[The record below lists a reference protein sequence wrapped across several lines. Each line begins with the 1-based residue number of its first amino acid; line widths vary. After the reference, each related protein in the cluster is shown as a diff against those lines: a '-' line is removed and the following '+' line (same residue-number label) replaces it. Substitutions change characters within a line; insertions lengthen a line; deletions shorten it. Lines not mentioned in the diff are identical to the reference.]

1 MELRVNEVAIPEKI
15 DFNYEELKAE
25 LISKVSFYETL
36 VYTDDQIKDAKAD
49 KANLNKLKKALN
61 DERIRKEKEY
71 MQPFNVFKAQINE
84 IIGIIDKPIAVI
96 DEQVKAY
103 DEKRKAEKQKAIEDL
118 FSQIGFQNF
127 VTLEK
132 IWDPKWL
139 NASVSMKSI
148 EDQMKSRMYEI
159 GNGVLTLSQ
168 LPEFGFEAT
177 EVFKETLDINKAI
190 SEAKRMSEIAKAKAE
205 AEARRKA
212 EEESR
217 KAAEEARRKAEEE
230 RKAQEKVAE
239 EQRAAMAKA
248 MTPPEEVQPTPVQES
263 QPEPQ
268 KMVVKFEVELT
279 TEDATALREF
289 FQSRNITFR
298 AIRSFGSKTY
308 QTFLDKFKNV
318 PYKLVATATPSPNK
332 YKELIHYA
340 GYLEVMDTGQ
350 ALTRFFQRDSTK
362 ANNLTLYPN
371 MEDEFWLWVSSWALF
386 ITKPSDINPDYSDDG
401 YVLPPLDVRWHE
413 IPIHYGDSVD
423 RDGQMELF
431 TQASTGLKEAAKIKR
446 ESIDARVEKMKE
458 IVDSSPEDHFILW
471 HDQEAERH
479 AIKKALPETV
489 DIYGSMDYDLREQRV
504 IDFSNGKT
512 RLFATKK
519 SISGSGCNF
528 QRFCHR
534 EIFVGID
541 YEFNDFIQAVHTLM
555 IRLQS
560 PRMSTQEHSGR

>member
-1 MELRVNEVAIPEKI
+1 MELRVNEVATPEKI

-25 LISKVSFYETL
+25 LTSKVSFYETL

-103 DEKRKAEKQKAIEDL
+103 DEKRKAEKQKAIEEL
-118 FSQIGFQNF
+118 FATIGFQNF

-148 EDQMKSRMYEI
+148 EDQMKSKMYEI

-212 EEESR
+212 AEEAR
-217 KAAEEARRKAEEE
+217 KAAEEARKAEEE
-230 RKAQEKVAE
+230 RKAQEKAAE

-248 MTPPEEVQPTPVQES
+248 MTPPEDVQPTPVQES

-298 AIRSFGSKTY
+298 AIK
-308 QTFLDKFKNV
+308 
-318 PYKLVATATPSPNK
+318 
-332 YKELIHYA
+332 
-340 GYLEVMDTGQ
+340 
-350 ALTRFFQRDSTK
+350 
-362 ANNLTLYPN
+362 
-371 MEDEFWLWVSSWALF
+371 
-386 ITKPSDINPDYSDDG
+386 
-401 YVLPPLDVRWHE
+401 
-413 IPIHYGDSVD
+413 
-423 RDGQMELF
+423 
-431 TQASTGLKEAAKIKR
+431 
-446 ESIDARVEKMKE
+446 
-458 IVDSSPEDHFILW
+458 
-471 HDQEAERH
+471 
-479 AIKKALPETV
+479 
-489 DIYGSMDYDLREQRV
+489 
-504 IDFSNGKT
+504 
-512 RLFATKK
+512 
-519 SISGSGCNF
+519 
-528 QRFCHR
+528 
-534 EIFVGID
+534 
-541 YEFNDFIQAVHTLM
+541 
-555 IRLQS
+555 
-560 PRMSTQEHSGR
+560 